1 MTPIEILAA
10 VFAILTLAKI
20 LILAIKPEALLKA
33 SEALLNRRDGM
44 TIVCLILSAVVGY
57 YVLTSVDIVEVAAVM
72 LFTSLLMSLFLLP
85 YYNDVLKIKE
95 FFWRRSEMLRRSWW
109 SLLIWVGL
117 AVWVLYKVFV

>member
-95 FFWRRSEMLRRSWW
+95 FFGRRSEMLRRSWW
-109 SLLIWVGL
+109 SLLIWIGL
-117 AVWVLYKVFV
+117 AVWVLYAVLV